1 MTRLFTLVVTI
12 MMLAGCISID
22 VEINDDLDSP
32 AVTPIQTVA
41 QYVEDFNNADLDAL
55 NEGSGSPFFWLMGD
69 EKNVYD
75 KYGESV
81 DFVRLRSKGWSYS
94 KINSLELVY
103 EDDKTA
109 MVYMNFSRY
118 NANDEVIL
126 TSEVNYLLVNNAY
139 EWKIKGGFA
148 PNKVTVGKD

>member
-1 MTRLFTLVVTI
+1 MTRLFTLVLI
-12 MMLAGCISID
+12 IIMLAGCISID
-22 VEINDDLDSP
+22 VEINDDLDLP
-32 AVTPIQTVA
+32 EVTPIQTVA

-55 NEGSGSPFFWLMGD
+55 NESSGSPFFWLMGD

-75 KYGESV
+75 KYGDSV

-94 KINSLELVY
+94 KINSLELIY

-118 NANDEVIL
+118 NANGEVIL

-139 EWKIKGGFA
+139 KWKIKGGFA

>member
-1 MTRLFTLVVTI
+1 MTRLFTLAVTI
-12 MMLAGCISID
+12 IMLAGCISID
-22 VEINDDLDSP
+22 VEINDDLDLP
-32 AVTPIQTVA
+32 EVTPIQTVT

-55 NEGSGSPFFWLMGD
+55 NESSGSPFFWLMAD

-75 KYGESV
+75 KYGDSV

-94 KINSLELVY
+94 KINSLELIY

-126 TSEVNYLLVNNAY
+126 TSEVNYLLVNYAY

>member
-32 AVTPIQTVA
+32 AVNPIQTVA

-75 KYGESV
+75 KYGDSV

-94 KINSLELVY
+94 KINSLELIY

-118 NANDEVIL
+118 SANDEVIL

-139 EWKIKGGFA
+139 KWKIKGGFA

>member
-12 MMLAGCISID
+12 IMLAGCISID

-41 QYVEDFNNADLDAL
+41 QYVQDFNNADLDAL

-94 KINSLELVY
+94 KINSLELIY

-118 NANDEVIL
+118 SANDEVIL

-139 EWKIKGGFA
+139 KWKIKGGFA

>member
-41 QYVEDFNNADLDAL
+41 QYVQDFNNADLDAL

-94 KINSLELVY
+94 KINSLELIY

-118 NANDEVIL
+118 SANDEVIL

-139 EWKIKGGFA
+139 KWKIKGGFA

>member
-12 MMLAGCISID
+12 IMLAGCISID

-81 DFVRLRSKGWSYS
+81 DFVRLRSKGWRYS
-94 KINSLELVY
+94 KINSLELIY

-118 NANDEVIL
+118 SANDEVIL

-139 EWKIKGGFA
+139 KWKIKGGFA

>member
-1 MTRLFTLVVTI
+1 MTRLFTLAVTI
-12 MMLAGCISID
+12 IMLAGCISID
-22 VEINDDLDSP
+22 VEINDDLDLP
-32 AVTPIQTVA
+32 EVTPIQTVT

-55 NEGSGSPFFWLMGD
+55 NESSGSPFFWLMAD

-75 KYGESV
+75 KYGDSV

-94 KINSLELVY
+94 KINSLELIY

>member
-1 MTRLFTLVVTI
+1 MTRLFTLVLTI
-12 MMLAGCISID
+12 IMLAGCISID
-22 VEINDDLDSP
+22 VEINDDLDVP
-32 AVTPIQTVA
+32 EVTPIQTVA

-55 NEGSGSPFFWLMGD
+55 NESSGSPFFWLLGG

-75 KYGESV
+75 KYEDSV
-81 DFVRLRSKGWSYS
+81 DFVRLRSKGWRYS
-94 KINSLELVY
+94 KINSLELIY

-118 NANDEVIL
+118 NADDEIIL

-139 EWKIKGGFA
+139 KWKIKGGFA
-148 PNKVTVGKD
+148 PTKVTVGKD

>member
-1 MTRLFTLVVTI
+1 MTRLFIIVVTI
-12 MMLAGCISID
+12 IMLAGCISID

-55 NEGSGSPFFWLMGD
+55 NESSGSPFFWLMGD

-94 KINSLELVY
+94 KINSLELIY

-139 EWKIKGGFA
+139 KWKIKGGFA

>member
-1 MTRLFTLVVTI
+1 MTKLFTLVVSI
-12 MMLAGCISID
+12 IMLAGCISID
-22 VEINDDLDSP
+22 VEINDDLDLP
-32 AVTPIQTVA
+32 EVTPIQMVA
-41 QYVEDFNNADLDAL
+41 QYVEDFNNTDLDAL

-75 KYGESV
+75 KYGDSV
-81 DFVRLRSKGWSYS
+81 DFVRLRSKGWRYS
-94 KINSLELVY
+94 KINSLELIY

-139 EWKIKGGFA
+139 KWKIKGGFA